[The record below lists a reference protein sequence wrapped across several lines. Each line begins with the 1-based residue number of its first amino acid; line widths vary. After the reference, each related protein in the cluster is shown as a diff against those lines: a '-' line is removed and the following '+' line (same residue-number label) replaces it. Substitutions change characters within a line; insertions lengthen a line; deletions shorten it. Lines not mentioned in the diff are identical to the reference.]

1 MRLNI
6 MNIPVHKNCTNCGKC
21 CGIIPA
27 TTEEVAEIRKYIVK
41 NSIKP
46 ISNHKSTCPFRDE
59 VKKKCLIYPV
69 RPLICRLYGVAEGN
83 MECPNGN
90 SDHIDGRKFL
100 EGIDMGN
107 VEFLNCI
114 NWRDEVGK

>member
-27 TTEEVAEIRKYIVK
+27 TTEEVAEIRKYIAK

-59 VKKKCLIYPV
+59 VKKKCLIYPAD
-69 RPLICRLYGVAEGN
+69 RW
-83 MECPNGN
+83 
-90 SDHIDGRKFL
+90 F
-100 EGIDMGN
+100 
-107 VEFLNCI
+107 
-114 NWRDEVGK
+114 VGFTALRRAIWNARTETATT